1 MGEEFELPLMSVR
14 VASMHFDGPTA
25 KWLQSVNHRIRKA
38 TWTEL
43 CSWIHDRFGKDQHD
57 LLIRQLF
64 HIKQSRSVQECID
77 KLCELVDQLSAHEP
91 SHSANSRYY
100 ATCFVDGLKHE
111 IKSIILVQMSV
122 DLDIAFS
129 LALLQEEAEASR
141 HREFKKSGL
150 LIQV

>member
-1 MGEEFELPLMSVR
+1 MGEEFELPLMWVR

-43 CSWIHDRFGKDQHD
+43 YSWIHDRFGKDQHD

-64 HIKQSRSVQECID
+64 HIKQSRSVQEYID
-77 KLCELVDQLSAHEP
+77 KLCELVDQLSAYEP

-100 ATCFVDGLKHE
+100 ATCFVDGLKLE

-129 LALLQEEAEASR
+129 LALL
-141 HREFKKSGL
+141 
-150 LIQV
+150 